1 MPPQNVVE
9 VADRISRKRALGTAL
24 AAGAFLIIQAIVHPV
39 FRSDYGLTGFRSYMW
54 AINAAALLLFLL
66 PLGGVAWG
74 RRVRALVNDDIS
86 RHHARSGEVAGF
98 WTAMIVA
105 LGVYVL
111 PVGQSL
117 TAREATYLVVTPATG
132 AALLVFA
139 WLEARA
145 HRDG

>member
-1 MPPQNVVE
+1 MSPENVVD

-24 AAGAFLIIQAIVHPV
+24 AAGAFLVVQIIVHPV
-39 FRSDYGLTGFRSYMW
+39 FRSEHGATGIRAYMW

-86 RHHARSGEVAGF
+86 RDHARIGEVVGF

-105 LGVYVL
+105 LGLYVL
-111 PVGQSL
+111 PVGQHL

-132 AALLVFA
+132 VALLVFA
-139 WLEARA
+139 WLESRA

>member
-9 VADRISRKRALGTAL
+9 VADRLSRKRALGTAL

-39 FRSDYGLTGFRSYMW
+39 FRSEYGATGIRAYMW

-86 RHHARSGEVAGF
+86 RDHSRTGMAAGF

-105 LGVYVL
+105 FGVYLL
-111 PVGQSL
+111 PIGQGL

-132 AALLVFA
+132 VALLVFA
-139 WLEARA
+139 WLESRA

>member
-1 MPPQNVVE
+1 MSPENITE

-39 FRSDYGLTGFRSYMW
+39 FRAEYGASGPRAYMW

-66 PLGGVAWG
+66 PLGGVVWG

-86 RHHARSGEVAGF
+86 RDHARTGEAAGF
-98 WTAMIVA
+98 WTAMIIA
-105 LGVYVL
+105 LAVYML

-117 TAREATYLVVTPATG
+117 TAREATYLVVTHATG
-132 AALLVFA
+132 VA
-139 WLEARA
+139 
-145 HRDG
+145 